1 MRWLLFLSRL
11 SFICG
16 IFFLAAVSLQI
27 KNWNNDEAIT
37 STIVI
42 IGYAMG
48 MIVVP
53 ITDLCYLGLVLAG
66 KKPTR
71 WVPLWLIL
79 SNILFLLVL
88 LFYIFY
94 LLPE

>member
-16 IFFLAAVSLQI
+16 IFFLLAVSLQI
-27 KNWNNDEAIT
+27 VNWSEDEAIV

-48 MIVVP
+48 IVIVP
-53 ITDLCYLGLVLAG
+53 ITVLCYFGLTLAG

-71 WVPLWLIL
+71 FVPGWLIIA
-79 SNILFLLVL
+79 NIFFLLVL

-94 LLPE
+94 LLPR